1 MFLAFTVNYSI
12 LDGIYFIDFFMKR
25 ILVISPKD
33 VFIAERILDESKV
46 LGIESVIV
54 PAKDLAKQNLE
65 LLAESFDCLWVRFG
79 FPYFDGV
86 ISLAKLFVLKGKRV
100 VDSDW
105 VSKEINNSKASMLD
119 RLNAAGLS
127 VPETDYYLA
136 GNIRFPCIVK
146 WVYGKSGSSV
156 WFVKSE
162 SDVSEILKEFPAEEL
177 IWQEFVQAKYEYKV
191 VTIGYES
198 LPKIFKFKMKADG
211 FKADF
216 GTREVILSD
225 EYKNVVDLAETG
237 SRVLGRELAK
247 TDILEDYEGK
257 FYILEVNRSP
267 GLRDGFEE
275 GLGVNVVRGFL
286 EYLVRG

>member
-1 MFLAFTVNYSI
+1 
-12 LDGIYFIDFFMKR
+12 
-25 ILVISPKD
+25 
-33 VFIAERILDESKV
+33 
-46 LGIESVIV
+46 
-54 PAKDLAKQNLE
+54 
-65 LLAESFDCLWVRFG
+65 
-79 FPYFDGV
+79 
-86 ISLAKLFVLKGKRV
+86 
-100 VDSDW
+100 
-105 VSKEINNSKASMLD
+105 
-119 RLNAAGLS
+119 
-127 VPETDYYLA
+127 
-136 GNIRFPCIVK
+136 
-146 WVYGKSGSSV
+146 
-156 WFVKSE
+156 
-162 SDVSEILKEFPAEEL
+162 
-177 IWQEFVQAKYEYKV
+177 
-191 VTIGYES
+191 
-198 LPKIFKFKMKADG
+198 MKADG